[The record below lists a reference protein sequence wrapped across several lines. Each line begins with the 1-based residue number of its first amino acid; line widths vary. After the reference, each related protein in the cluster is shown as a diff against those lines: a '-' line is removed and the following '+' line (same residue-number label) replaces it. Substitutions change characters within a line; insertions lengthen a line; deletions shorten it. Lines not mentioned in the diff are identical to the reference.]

1 MQNRCIIL
9 ASGASILDGMANRL
23 PVYLDKEITFSINDN
38 IKFFNSTIAMFGDW
52 TCYRDRF
59 DFFKKHPLVIGR
71 YDTHIGNKID
81 GALPCS
87 KHEGLI
93 LLQTSGHYHGKES
106 LKQGLYSGVLTGAFA
121 LNVAIQLEFKEIF
134 LLGFDCGEIH
144 GRTHFYQDI
153 PNAGQYRDY
162 EGKPCTG
169 VGRNES
175 GEYNTSFYNKDDEH
189 LNKLWKPFEVEM
201 NNVNIYNV
209 SPLSRINVFPKID
222 YSTFFKMIDD
232 GSQIN
237 QEDARKE
244 IREILQPFNKA

>member
-1 MQNRCIIL
+1 MLNRCIIL
-9 ASGASILDGMANRL
+9 ASGSSISEAMKRL
-23 PVYLDKEITFSINDN
+23 PIYEKEVSFSINDN
-38 IKFFNSTIAMFGDW
+38 IKFFESTVAMFGDW

-59 DFFKKHPLVIGR
+59 DLFKKHPLVIGR
-71 YDTHIGNKID
+71 YDTHINNKID
-81 GALPCS
+81 GALPCP

-106 LKQGLYSGVLTGAFA
+106 LKEGIYSGVLTGAFA
-121 LNVAIQLEFKEIF
+121 LNLAIQLGFKEIF
-134 LLGFDCGEIH
+134 LLGFDCGEIN
-144 GRTHFYQDI
+144 GRTHFYQGI
-153 PNAGQYRDY
+153 PNAGQFRDY

-169 VGRNES
+169 VGKNEH
-175 GEYNTSFYNKDDEH
+175 GKYNSDFYNKDDEN

-201 NNVNIYNV
+201 DNVNIYNV

-244 IREILQPFNKA
+244 IRAILQPFNKAQ